1 MFEDYERQKR
11 KQASGMRSVMDYTR
25 GILIILAGVFLMFRD
40 KLNLDFIQ
48 SKPPNT
54 FEKIFAVLCF
64 IYGAWRIYRGYKKNY
79 F

>member
-25 GILIILAGVFLMFRD
+25 GILMFRD

-54 FEKIFAVLCF
+54 FEKIFAVVCF